1 RSDAPTLPG
10 LEVPRLAGDRVDET
24 LAVDDADVPAVLT
37 AEVNGQAL
45 LVHGRAGAS
54 RLVAAACQIPGVQ
67 GRLLG
72 AGTEAGDDV
81 DTTAGDVHDV
91 LDLAPEA
98 GFKTQVAPLVHQ
110 GVAELLEQGQ
120 CSASVLRVR
129 GDHVLGV
136 NPRPLTHDGA
146 GPVRDEP
153 ATDLLVRDDAT
164 LRHQRHRAAA
174 ASGALGLSA
183 IAHEIDVPDLADL
196 EVDPDR
202 VGDRVDGTNEDVDD
216 VDDAVDSTLD
226 DAQHLVPDRLG
237 LVLDLVPDVNDLI
250 LQLQELRDE
259 LLNNEVDERIPD
271 MVPDPVPHIGDLVA
285 DILPDA
291 LDLLPQGLEP
301 WQQGVSDEAPN
312 RIPDRLDDDVPR
324 P

>member
-1 RSDAPTLPG
+1 MRRRTGVGERLRGDPSPTLDAGSASPSALVVDGTAILHLALLLIGLAIDPLVNLRLQLLKDLPGELPRNLVDRRVDAQRHQVPHRSDQNILESTRDLGGDAPTLPG
-10 LEVPRLAGDRVDET
+10 LEMPRLAGDRVDET

-54 RLVAAACQIPGVQ
+54 RLVAAARQIPGVQ

-81 DTTAGDVHDV
+81 DTAAGDVHDV

-98 GFKTQVAPLVHQ
+98 GFKTHVAPLVHQ
-110 GVAELLEQGQ
+110 GVAELLVQGQ

-129 GDHVLGV
+129 WDHVLGV
-136 NPRPLTHDGA
+136 NPRSLAHDGA

-164 LRHQRHRAAA
+164 LRHQRHVAAA
-174 ASGALGLSA
+174 ASGALGRAA

-196 EVDPDR
+196 EVDPD
-202 VGDRVDGTNEDVDD
+202 
-216 VDDAVDSTLD
+216 
-226 DAQHLVPDRLG
+226 
-237 LVLDLVPDVNDLI
+237 
-250 LQLQELRDE
+250 
-259 LLNNEVDERIPD
+259 
-271 MVPDPVPHIGDLVA
+271 
-285 DILPDA
+285 
-291 LDLLPQGLEP
+291 
-301 WQQGVSDEAPN
+301 
-312 RIPDRLDDDVPR
+312 
-324 P
+324 